1 MLGLFLW
8 LGHNSGVA
16 SVDAFNLFDVA
27 QFYNGEFYDQH
38 WPGQCRMH
46 VLPCQCLDVL
56 LQSGIHGLLL
66 PAALFVRQRPNL
78 PACLQSL
85 LGIVKRPSAI
95 RTRIIPLDAA
105 SIMSF
110 KSAMLNRANLKT
122 VAFTSIGCAAVIWLA
137 GHILF
142 SRVSRPELNAC
153 AQFNALQAYHQ
164 TNEAAIERQRLAS
177 LATSNLTNAGNSFED
192 SRLYRSIIREA
203 DDADREDLKAEEVY
217 LNQAEAIGAVRRAK
231 QLRFTETA
239 LGLLAFSS
247 LCGLVLFLTAPP
259 RTS

>member
-1 MLGLFLW
+1 
-8 LGHNSGVA
+8 
-16 SVDAFNLFDVA
+16 
-27 QFYNGEFYDQH
+27 
-38 WPGQCRMH
+38 
-46 VLPCQCLDVL
+46 
-56 LQSGIHGLLL
+56 
-66 PAALFVRQRPNL
+66 
-78 PACLQSL
+78 
-85 LGIVKRPSAI
+85 
-95 RTRIIPLDAA
+95 
-105 SIMSF
+105 MSF

-153 AQFNALQAYHQ
+153 AQFTALQAYHQ

-177 LATSNLTNAGNSFED
+177 LATSNLTNAANSFED

-203 DDADREDLKAEEVY
+203 DDADREDLKAEEAY

-231 QLRFTETA
+231 QFRFTETA
-239 LGLLAFSS
+239 LGLLGFSS